1 MQDRQRASR
10 NTRGGYWIAEA
21 DPSAAYPGP
30 SLELTPRD
38 VSWP

>member
-21 DPSAAYPGP
+21 DPSAAYHGP